1 MRRLLLLLLATL
13 ILAGCGGSSTK
24 PAQSGSVAQTV
35 KISEAEYSLTPATV
49 TLSKPGTYEF
59 LVSNDGRITHALEV
73 EGNGVEE
80 KTGHIQAG
88 SSATLR
94 VTLAKS
100 GSYEM
105 YCPIDGHKGQ
115 GMSGTTTVGGAS
127 GAGGTTTEE
136 TTTSRPP
143 GY

>member
-1 MRRLLLLLLATL
+1 LA
-13 ILAGCGGSSTK
+13 ACGGGSTK

-35 KISEAEYSLTPATV
+35 KISEAEYSLTPAAV
-49 TLSKPGTYEF
+49 SLSKPGTYEF
-59 LVSNDGRITHALEV
+59 QVLNNGRITHALEV
-73 EGNGVEE
+73 EGNGIEA
-80 KTGHIQAG
+80 KTGHIQAA

-94 VTLAKS
+94 VTLAKG

-105 YCPIDGHKGQ
+105 YCPIDGHKGY
-115 GMSGTTTVGGAS
+115 GMRGTITVGGAS

-136 TTTSRPP
+136 TTTSRAP